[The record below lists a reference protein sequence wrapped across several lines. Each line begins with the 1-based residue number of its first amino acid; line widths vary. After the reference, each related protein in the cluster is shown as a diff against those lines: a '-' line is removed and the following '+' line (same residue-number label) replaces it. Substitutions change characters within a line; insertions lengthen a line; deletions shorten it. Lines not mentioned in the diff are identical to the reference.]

1 MVCQFLWEDVTT
13 RARVGAAIKAL
24 SGALSLSLFQ
34 ELLELSQKCSQGAQM
49 DKEGNFKQLEVSLS
63 ALSPEGGNGKSP

>member
-13 RARVGAAIKAL
+13 QARVSATIKAL
-24 SGALSLSLFQ
+24 SGAHSLFQ

-49 DKEGNFKQLEVSLS
+49 DKEGNFKQLEVNLS
-63 ALSPEGGNGKSP
+63 ALSPEGRNGKSP